1 MLPFSQDGSRSSVPE
16 ALGLA
21 QKMFFL
27 QLENRSESGRKSAN
41 KESVGKMKDI
51 NAIGLLLSGIK
62 KNKVLPAEQCI

>member
-1 MLPFSQDGSRSSVPE
+1 MLPFSQDGSRLPSVPE

-41 KESVGKMKDI
+41 KESAGKMK
-51 NAIGLLLSGIK
+51 A
-62 KNKVLPAEQCI
+62 